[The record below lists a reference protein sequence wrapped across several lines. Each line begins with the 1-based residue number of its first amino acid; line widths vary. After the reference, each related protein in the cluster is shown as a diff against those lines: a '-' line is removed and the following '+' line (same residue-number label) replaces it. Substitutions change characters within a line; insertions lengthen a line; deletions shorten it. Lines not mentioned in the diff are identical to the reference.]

1 MRQRRLSA
9 SGLAPRLGPAEAKG
23 SPMGS
28 GKNAAGSLLIAAGP
42 LATAADDG
50 VKTMA
55 GLDALATA
63 VLAGAGAGAVAPIG

>member
-1 MRQRRLSA
+1 
-9 SGLAPRLGPAEAKG
+9 
-23 SPMGS
+23 MGS